1 MIQRIQSVYL
11 LVVTILLVVAMCMPV
26 GLFIGADGITENVF
40 KPLGVSMADG
50 SFQSTWG
57 LFGIL
62 LLSAIIAFC
71 TIFLF
76 RNRMLQ
82 VRMTI
87 FSSILLI
94 GYYIAFAAFMFV
106 LKSDFEAMTFKFGWA
121 LCLPAVS
128 IILNYLAFRAIYR
141 DELMVKAADRLR

>member
-11 LVVTILLVVAMCMPV
+11 LVVTILLVVAMCQPV
-26 GLFIGADGITENVF
+26 GNFIGADGIAINVF
-40 KPLGVSMADG
+40 KPLGVTLADG
-50 SFQSTWG
+50 SFHSTWG
-57 LFGIL
+57 LFCIL
-62 LLSAIIAFC
+62 LLSAVIALC

-87 FSSILLI
+87 FGSILLM
-94 GYYIAFAAFMFV
+94 GYYVAFAVFMFV
-106 LKSDFEAMTFKFGWA
+106 LQNDLDAMTFQLGWA
-121 LCLPAVS
+121 LCLPVVS
-128 IILNYLAFRAIYR
+128 IVLNYLAFRAIYR

>member
-1 MIQRIQSVYL
+1 MLQRIQSVYL
-11 LVVTILLVVAMCMPV
+11 LVVAILLVVALCMPV
-26 GLFIGADGITENVF
+26 GSFIGADGITENVF
-40 KPLGVSMADG
+40 KPLGLSMADG

-57 LFGIL
+57 LFGLL
-62 LLSAIIAFC
+62 LLSVIIAFC

-87 FSSILLI
+87 FNSVLLV
-94 GYYIAFAAFMFV
+94 GYYIAFLVFMFV
-106 LKSDFEAMTFKFGWA
+106 LKSDLEAMSFKLGWA

-141 DELMVKAADRLR
+141 DELMVKASDRLR

>member
-11 LVVTILLVVAMCMPV
+11 LLVTILLVMAMCMPV
-26 GLFIGADGITENVF
+26 GQFIGADGVASHVF
-40 KPLGVSMADG
+40 KPLGVTLADG
-50 SFQSTWG
+50 GFQSTWG

-62 LLSAIIAFC
+62 LLGALIALC
-71 TIFLF
+71 TIFLY

-87 FSSILLI
+87 FGSLLLV
-94 GYYIAFAAFMFV
+94 GYYIAFFVFMFV
-106 LKSDFEAMTFKFGWA
+106 LKDDLNASFQLGWA
-121 LCLPAVS
+121 LCLPLVS
-128 IILNYLAFRAIYR
+128 IILNYLAFRGIYR